1 MPDTVKSF
9 GEIDGEDA
17 DIRVRGQHGTDGM
30 QEGNDSSSG
39 GSGGSK
45 STKLQIPSNYSK
57 LQKISILVLK
67 QAKVTNFAYCQQR
80 DRYTTE
86 PTRCVVRL

>member
-1 MPDTVKSF
+1 VPDTVKSF

-45 STKLQIPSNYSK
+45 S
-57 LQKISILVLK
+57 ILVGEVEVWWRIVQCWVDKACYNTSVMQPEWKLNP
-67 QAKVTNFAYCQQR
+67 QLI
-80 DRYTTE
+80 D
-86 PTRCVVRL
+86 